1 MTKSLRI
8 PSADVQSETAF
19 PEPTAPP
26 TPRQPAPDQPPQKPA
41 RSDAAPAPVP
51 FARLCLRRPRAALG
65 LLACVVQVWLMHGA
79 HVLRC
84 RLRARFGSLAADDG
98 MTTAEYA
105 VGTVAACGFAALL
118 YKVVT
123 SGAVS
128 SALQGL
134 IRRAL
139 GAV

>member
-1 MTKSLRI
+1 MTY
-8 PSADVQSETAF
+8 TAVL
-19 PEPTAPP
+19 
-26 TPRQPAPDQPPQKPA
+26 
-41 RSDAAPAPVP
+41 AAPGSRFDTLFDETFDGTETPSVPV
-51 FARLCLRRPRAALG
+51 AGYCLRRGRALL
-65 LLACVVQVWLMHGA
+65 LLAVAVAQAWLFCGA
-79 HVLRC
+79 H
-84 RLRARFGSLAADDG
+84 RLRQRMARRGPDAG

>member
-1 MTKSLRI
+1 M
-8 PSADVQSETAF
+8 V
-19 PEPTAPP
+19 
-26 TPRQPAPDQPPQKPA
+26 
-41 RSDAAPAPVP
+41 
-51 FARLCLRRPRAALG
+51 
-65 LLACVVQVWLMHGA
+65 
-79 HVLRC
+79 RC
-84 RLRARFGSLAADDG
+84 RLGARFGRGGRFATDQG

>member
-1 MTKSLRI
+1 MTTS
-8 PSADVQSETAF
+8 
-19 PEPTAPP
+19 PEVRATG
-26 TPRQPAPDQPPQKPA
+26 R
-41 RSDAAPAPVP
+41 P
-51 FARLCLRRPRAALG
+51 FARPTTPRPAPMVRLFARRCRALLWFALCVA
-65 LLACVVQVWLMHGA
+65 QVWALHTL
-79 HVLRC
+79 HLIRC
-84 RLRARFGSLAADDG
+84 RLRRRAPDAG

-118 YKVVT
+118 YKIVT

>member
-1 MTKSLRI
+1 MSSTVVL
-8 PSADVQSETAF
+8 T
-19 PEPTAPP
+19 PTV
-26 TPRQPAPDQPPQKPA
+26 
-41 RSDAAPAPVP
+41 VP
-51 FARLCLRRPRAALG
+51 FRKLCLRSARALPLFAAAVAYAWLLHLG
-65 LLACVVQVWLMHGA
+65 
-79 HVLRC
+79 HVARC
-84 RLRARFGSLAADDG
+84 RTRRHPADAG

-118 YKVVT
+118 YKDVT

-128 SALQGL
+128 SALNAL

>member
-1 MTKSLRI
+1 MGHIRF
-8 PSADVQSETAF
+8 V
-19 PEPTAPP
+19 
-26 TPRQPAPDQPPQKPA
+26 
-41 RSDAAPAPVP
+41 V
-51 FARLCLRRPRAALG
+51 LCLRRPRATLS
-65 LLACVVQVWLMHGA
+65 LLLCVAQVWILHGA
-79 HVLRC
+79 HVVRC
-84 RLRARFGSLAADDG
+84 RLRRLAPDAG

>member
-1 MTKSLRI
+1 LELL
-8 PSADVQSETAF
+8 V
-19 PEPTAPP
+19 
-26 TPRQPAPDQPPQKPA
+26 
-41 RSDAAPAPVP
+41 
-51 FARLCLRRPRAALG
+51 CLA
-65 LLACVVQVWLMHGA
+65 QVWLLHCA

-84 RLRARFGSLAADDG
+84 GTRSRFARFATDDG

>member
-1 MTKSLRI
+1 MSTSPEFRSTAMPPKPSVPISRSCPAAAVSLFVR
-8 PSADVQSETAF
+8 
-19 PEPTAPP
+19 
-26 TPRQPAPDQPPQKPA
+26 RC
-41 RSDAAPAPVP
+41 RGGLW
-51 FARLCLRRPRAALG
+51 FALCVA
-65 LLACVVQVWLMHGA
+65 QVWALHGL
-79 HVLRC
+79 HLIRC
-84 RLRARFGSLAADDG
+84 RLRRCAPDAG

-118 YKVVT
+118 YKIVT

>member
-1 MTKSLRI
+1 M
-8 PSADVQSETAF
+8 
-19 PEPTAPP
+19 
-26 TPRQPAPDQPPQKPA
+26 
-41 RSDAAPAPVP
+41 
-51 FARLCLRRPRAALG
+51 
-65 LLACVVQVWLMHGA
+65 
-79 HVLRC
+79 
-84 RLRARFGSLAADDG
+84 
-98 MTTAEYA
+98 
-105 VGTVAACGFAALL
+105 L